1 MATSSIL
8 GGAPAP
14 MKSKGKNAD
23 ALGPSDSSDSGSDVC
38 GERAMPTMPDNPGE
52 WGAVTIAPDSDTDT
66 AGTGERASAA
76 GDGPRDAA
84 DVSPDRIVGTG
95 DATQPPVRGRRHTS
109 DVESIAA
116 EDEEADADLDADLDI
131 ERPASDERD
140 R

>member
-14 MKSKGKNAD
+14 VKSKGKDAD
-23 ALGPSDSSDSGSDVC
+23 ALGPSDSSDTGSDVR
-38 GERAMPTMPDNPGE
+38 GERAMPTAPDNPGE
-52 WGAVTIAPDSDTDT
+52 WGAVTVAADSDSDT

-76 GDGPRDAA
+76 GEGPRDAA
-84 DVSPDRIVGTG
+84 DISPDRVVGAG
-95 DATQPPVRGRRHTS
+95 DATQPAVRGRRRTA

-116 EDEEADADLDADLDI
+116 DDETETDADLDI
-131 ERPASDERD
+131 ERPDERD

>member
-14 MKSKGKNAD
+14 VKSKGKDAE

-38 GERAMPTMPDNPGE
+38 GERAMPTAPDNPGE
-52 WGAVTIAPDSDTDT
+52 WGAVTIAADSDSDT
-66 AGTGERASAA
+66 AGTGERASAT
-76 GDGPRDAA
+76 GHGPRDAA
-84 DVSPDRIVGTG
+84 DVSPDRVVGTG
-95 DATQPPVRGRRHTS
+95 DATQPPVRGRRRSS

-116 EDEEADADLDADLDI
+116 DDEEADADLDI
-131 ERPASDERD
+131 ERPAPDERD

>member
-14 MKSKGKNAD
+14 MKPEGKNAES
-23 ALGPSDSSDSGSDVC
+23 LGPSDSSDSGSDVC
-38 GERAMPTMPDNPGE
+38 GERAMPTTPDNPGE

-66 AGTGERASAA
+66 AGTGERASAS
-76 GDGPRDAA
+76 GEGPREAA
-84 DVSPDRIVGTG
+84 DISPDRVVGTG
-95 DATQPPVRGRRHTS
+95 DATQPPVRGRRRAA

-116 EDEEADADLDADLDI
+116 DDEDADLDI